1 MHLFIIPLAV
11 MLVTQAIKMGI
22 EYARGTFSW
31 SHVSGYGG
39 MPSSHAALVTSLA
52 YTMGYF
58 EGVASPAFAMSLV
71 LFAVVLRDALGIR
84 YQLGVHGKIINR
96 LVKELPEREEYKFP
110 VLTERLGHTLLEVSA
125 GILVG
130 FMLTALAV
138 QFVGLY

>member
-11 MLVTQAIKMGI
+11 MLVTQGIKMAI
-22 EYARGTFSW
+22 EYSKGTFSW

-58 EGVASPAFAMSLV
+58 EGITSPAFALSLI

-84 YQLGVHGKIINR
+84 YQLGVHGTVLNR
-96 LVKELPEREEYKFP
+96 LIKELPDREEYKFP
-110 VLTERLGHTLLEVSA
+110 ILTERLGHSLPEVSA
-125 GILVG
+125 GIVVG
-130 FMLTALAV
+130 FLLTALAV
-138 QFVGLY
+138 GMVS